1 MAAGRMPKQ
10 KQTSGAI
17 RWSLSSIKMYDQI
30 ISFENLYQ
38 AANEAARNKRYRVP
52 IMRYFSNLE
61 ENLINTHNHL
71 VWGSYKPQPHRQ
83 FFVYEPKKRLISA
96 PPFDDRVVHHAIHRI
111 IEPIIDKRFIFDSY
125 ACRTGKGTHQ
135 GADRAQKF
143 IRIVKRNRG
152 RVYALKADIAKYFNS
167 VNHASL
173 KRIIRSH
180 LSCKKTIAL
189 LDLIIDKAEV
199 ETPGSGIPIGNL
211 TSQLFAN
218 LYLNELDQ
226 FVKHELREKHY
237 IRYMDDFV
245 ILHHDKRHLHKLR
258 AVIEEWLWLNLQLK
272 TNSKTQVF
280 PISAS
285 NGRALDFLGYRIY
298 ATHKLLRKC
307 TAKRFKHKVKKLR
320 KRYSQGKTSPKEI
333 QSVIASY
340 NGCIQHAKATAL
352 FKSALNEPF
361 VRASHD

>member
-1 MAAGRMPKQ
+1 
-10 KQTSGAI
+10 
-17 RWSLSSIKMYDQI
+17 MYDKI

-61 ENLINTHNHL
+61 ENLINAHNHL
-71 VWGSYKPQPHRQ
+71 IWGSYEPQPHRQ

-125 ACRTGKGTHQ
+125 ACRIGKGTHR
-135 GADRAQKF
+135 GADRAQRF
-143 IRIVKRNRG
+143 IRIVKRNHG
-152 RVYALKADIAKYFNS
+152 RVYVLKADIAKYFNS
-167 VNHASL
+167 INHASL

-180 LSCKKTIAL
+180 LNCERTIAL
-189 LDLIIDKAEV
+189 LNLIIDKAEV
-199 ETPGSGIPIGNL
+199 EVQGVGIPIGNL

-218 LYLNELDQ
+218 LYLNELDR

-245 ILHHDKRHLHKLR
+245 ILHHDKAHLQRLR
-258 AVIEEWLWLNLQLK
+258 VTIERWLLENLQLK
-272 TNSKTQVF
+272 TNNKTQIF
-280 PISAS
+280 PVSTS
-285 NGRALDFLGYRIY
+285 SGRALDFLGYRIY

-320 KRYSQGKTSPKEI
+320 KQYAKGKASLAEVR
-333 QSVIASY
+333 SVIASY

-361 VRASHD
+361 VRTSHD